1 MNNTQ
6 SNNINNNQAL
16 KEVSMTLPTAFTIH
30 NGNVSK
36 KMILKEQIQQLKT
49 TFSIDKHLK
58 IPNLLSKKFEVI

>member
-1 MNNTQ
+1 
-6 SNNINNNQAL
+6 
-16 KEVSMTLPTAFTIH
+16 MTLPTAFTIH